1 MLSGKVGVGDDAP
14 PSRNRTVADSA
25 DWHQVSTMD
34 TRVDLYRWEIAN
46 LLGEGRPFL
55 VVFGTPQHCTMCVD
69 QIVRVQI
76 MQEKHGDRFA
86 FIHVDGYKDNP
97 VWVEWGVTGEP
108 WTFMVDAR
116 GKVRKVFP
124 GQTEIGLL
132 EDEMERLLKG
142 RGLSHVRRE
151 SGPMAGDVPVAVLRG
166 RTVPGEPVHLRQ
178 DAPDRAV
185 GTLFRVSRRR
195 PDSLR
200 GDDRACMAEAAERRV
215 RRGVDAAATAHRE
228 RRLSTTTAMDR
239 FLRVGLPLVLVL
251 VFAVIA
257 LFVLNAF
264 EATDLMEM
272 ERRAGPTLLNR

>member
-1 MLSGKVGVGDDAP
+1 MRDPQWSMRGSRGESLVAPPVVSMLRALLVGAALGLSGCGEDPGGTFLRTKVGVGDDAP
-14 PSRNRTVADSA
+14 SSRNRTVVDSA

-34 TRVDLYRWEIAN
+34 TRVDLYRWKIAD
-46 LLGEGRPFL
+46 LLDEGRPFL

-132 EDEMERLLKG
+132 EDEMQRLLK
-142 RGLSHVRRE
+142 
-151 SGPMAGDVPVAVLRG
+151 
-166 RTVPGEPVHLRQ
+166 
-178 DAPDRAV
+178 
-185 GTLFRVSRRR
+185 
-195 PDSLR
+195 
-200 GDDRACMAEAAERRV
+200 
-215 RRGVDAAATAHRE
+215 DAA
-228 RRLSTTTAMDR
+228 
-239 FLRVGLPLVLVL
+239 
-251 VFAVIA
+251 
-257 LFVLNAF
+257 
-264 EATDLMEM
+264 
-272 ERRAGPTLLNR
+272 